1 MTISTEITA
10 NGAIKCITEID
21 GRRYRSKYHGCNKA
35 EAQKRFRQRVEAA
48 ETKLMEASR
57 QELIDVCLN
66 CQIPVEKCKGNCK
79 IKQTIKIKRG
89 KGVK

>member
-1 MTISTEITA
+1 MIISTEITA
-10 NGAIKCITEID
+10 SGAIRCMTEID
-21 GRRYRSKYHGCNKA
+21 GRKYRSKFHGCNKA
-35 EAQKRFRQRVEAA
+35 EAQRRFRHRVEAA

-57 QELIDVCLN
+57 QELIDICLN